1 MGSRTYIIL
10 YTMLAL
16 SACTFDIHH
25 EPDPYAP
32 PVYVEDNSPSYIE
45 IYYTGDLM
53 CYQDPYSYPA
63 EWCEWYDD
71 DAVCCVW
78 WASYYE
84 DYYHDGWYEEWCRWG
99 HDYCWEYNGSF

>member
-45 IYYTGDLM
+45 VYYTGDLM
-53 CYQDPYSYPA
+53 C
-63 EWCEWYDD
+63 
-71 DAVCCVW
+71 
-78 WASYYE
+78 
-84 DYYHDGWYEEWCRWG
+84 
-99 HDYCWEYNGSF
+99 